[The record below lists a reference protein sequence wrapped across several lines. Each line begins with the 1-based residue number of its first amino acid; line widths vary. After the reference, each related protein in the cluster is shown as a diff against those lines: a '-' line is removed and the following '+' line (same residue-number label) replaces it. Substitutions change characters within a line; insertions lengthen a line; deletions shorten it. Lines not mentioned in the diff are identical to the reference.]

1 MDNNDKQQQLGAQ
14 IEADVAGT
22 LGGLQLKVIELSRTL
37 ELTTSELAAKDER
50 ISELEA
56 LLDAAT
62 KDEEA

>member
-1 MDNNDKQQQLGAQ
+1 MINNDCQQKLGEQ
-14 IEADVAGT
+14 IEADVAAT

>member
-1 MDNNDKQQQLGAQ
+1 MDNNEKQQQLGSQ
-14 IEADVAGT
+14 IEADVAAT

>member
-1 MDNNDKQQQLGAQ
+1 MIDNDCQQKLGEQ
-14 IEADVAGT
+14 IEADVAAS